1 MFPFDLPGPQFL
13 IFYAA
18 CVVVTYVV
26 YLRQAPAAV
35 TSEQPQLA
43 YAQV

>member
-1 MFPFDLPGPQFL
+1 MFYG
-13 IFYAA
+13 A

-26 YLRQAPAAV
+26 YLRRAPATAP
-35 TSEQPQLA
+35 SEKRQLA